1 MPKFV
6 QEILEIIE
14 LNEEFMEFEDDPNLV
29 WINAAFEIPDF
40 PENSDEETL
49 IPDAFVFD
57 NIETM

>member
-6 QEILEIIE
+6 EQIIE
-14 LNEEFMEFEDDPNLV
+14 NLDTDADIENLHWTNV
-29 WINAAFEIPDF
+29 AIEIPDF
-40 PENSDEETL
+40 PDLFEEEIL

>member
-1 MPKFV
+1 MPKFIE
-6 QEILEIIE
+6 EILENMDTDSDIE
-14 LNEEFMEFEDDPNLV
+14 NLL

-40 PENSDEETL
+40 PENSDEEIL

>member
-14 LNEEFMEFEDDPNLV
+14 LNEEFMEFEM
-29 WINAAFEIPDF
+29 EIPDF
-40 PENSDEETL
+40 PENSDEEIL